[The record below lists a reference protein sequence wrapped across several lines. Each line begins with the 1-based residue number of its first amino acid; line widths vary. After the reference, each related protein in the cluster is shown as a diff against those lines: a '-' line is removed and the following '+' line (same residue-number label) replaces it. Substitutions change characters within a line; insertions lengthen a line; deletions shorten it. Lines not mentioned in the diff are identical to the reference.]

1 MGSSFL
7 ELKFKVSNNN
17 LEKILI
23 FISNFEN
30 ISWFKHEKNWQISIF
45 NNKKEILEDYRK
57 KLKKIHEIDSNI
69 NINESNWSNYNQKNE
84 KIIKTEL
91 FQISQGLNKQLE
103 KKKKYS
109 LFIPACNSFG
119 TGQHEST
126 LLSIMAIEKLIK
138 KKKIHS
144 FFDLGAGT
152 GILSFVFSK
161 LTKSRILS
169 CDIDAAS
176 IKNFKENMKKN
187 KLSNCKNLKCNG
199 FRHYEIRKKS
209 FELIVCNILLK
220 QLIKMAK
227 QISKKV
233 RSGGYIILS
242 GILNHQIN
250 FLYSIYYS
258 YNFVMIFKLSLNNWT
273 VIVLKK
279 RILL

>member
-1 MGSSFL
+1 MDSSLL
-7 ELKFKVSNNN
+7 ELKFKVSKKN
-17 LEKILI
+17 LEKVLN

-30 ISWFKHEKNWQISIF
+30 ISWFKEKKNWQISIF
-45 NNKKEILEDYRK
+45 NNKKEVLESYRK
-57 KLKKIHEIDSNI
+57 RLKQIYKIDSNI
-69 NINESNWSNYNQKNE
+69 NKNETNWTNYNQKNE
-84 KIIKTEL
+84 KIIRTEL
-91 FQISQGLNKQLE
+91 FEISQGLNKQL
-103 KKKKYS
+103 KKKKKHS
-109 LFIPACNSFG
+109 LSIPACNSFG

-126 LLSIMAIEKLIK
+126 LLSIIAIEKLIK

-144 FFDLGAGT
+144 FFDLGTGT

-209 FELIVCNILLK
+209 FELIVCNTLLK